1 METKRVVIGTALA
14 LALFAGWFFFITWA
28 NKKFGPPVDQAAQ
41 TAGNPAA
48 PAGGSSTQPGTGALP
63 TTAASSPTTRTA
75 AASPGAAAA
84 PGAAASQPATTGL
97 QVLTTGEGKS
107 VDLGSAE
114 HADPQFALRLRTTAA
129 GAGIESVVLN
139 SFYRAVDDPSKEPYS
154 FQQQTDENTLAQYGH
169 ALATRSITV
178 DGQTVDVSKVS
189 WTLES
194 QDAMSA
200 TYSVT
205 LGRAG
210 DPAIK
215 VLKTYRIYPRT
226 EPNAGYEVAV
236 SYAIENH
243 SAKPANVSI
252 AYTGPAM
259 PPRELDSGPD
269 QRVIVGYNNGGGI
282 KVVNEYSNSFVKD
295 TVTRELSVNDD
306 KLPMLWAG
314 TSTVYFQAI
323 VMPPV
328 RHAGGTVASTTK
340 SFKGIGMDPEAQH
353 KELQPVATA
362 GETVDLPVGPNQR
375 VTYPL
380 SVYFGPKDRRV
391 LDQPYYAALP
401 RHYDQTLVVRVGPCA
416 FCAFDPVINVLV
428 WLLGVF
434 HWVWGG
440 FVHKGDWGLAIIS
453 LVLLVRL
460 TLHPVTKRS
469 QISMLKMGKM
479 GPEMER
485 LKKKYADNKPELQK
499 AMWEFQKQQ
508 GITPILGCL
517 PMFLQMPIWI
527 ALWSALNTT
536 FELRHASF
544 LWGWT
549 WIHDLAKPDRLIRF
563 PGAGFT
569 IPLLGTHV
577 DGLNLLPIILA
588 GVFYL
593 QQKFTPKPPTMTP
606 EQAQQQ
612 KIMQGMM
619 VFLFPLFLY
628 AQPSGLNLYIMT
640 STAIGIWESKRIRQ
654 HIKEKEEAEKA
665 GIVIVDADPP
675 SGGGGK
681 RRKDEP
687 PHGGGGGGGGARVR
701 GIGSPKQPLPASGNW
716 LSRKL
721 AELQEKA
728 EQARGQ
734 NERRGRDRA

>member
-14 LALFAGWFFFITWA
+14 LALFAGWFLFITWA
-28 NKKFGPPVDQAAQ
+28 NKKFGPPVDPNAQ
-41 TAGNPAA
+41 SASNPAA
-48 PAGGSSTQPGTGALP
+48 PVGASSTQPSTGP
-63 TTAASSPTTRTA
+63 SASASPTTTTA
-75 AASPGAAAA
+75 GAT
-84 PGAAASQPATTGL
+84 PGAAASQPAATGFQL
-97 QVLTTGEGKS
+97 LTTGDGKS
-107 VDLGSAE
+107 VDLGSAKY
-114 HADPQFALRLRTTAA
+114 ADPQFAIQLRTTAV
-129 GAGIESVVLN
+129 GAGVDSVVLN
-139 SFYRAVDDPSKEPYS
+139 SFYRSVDDPEKKPYV
-154 FQQQTDENTLAQYGH
+154 FQDADAFGNDLVFEQYGRP
-169 ALATRSITV
+169 LATRSITV
-178 DGQTVDVSKVS
+178 DGQTIDVSKVN
-189 WTLES
+189 WALES
-194 QDAMSA
+194 QDATSA

-205 LGRAG
+205 LGKAG

-215 VLKTYRIYPRT
+215 VLKTFRISPRS
-226 EPNAGYEVAV
+226 EPSAGYEVTV
-236 SYAIENH
+236 NYAIENH
-243 SAKPANVSI
+243 SGNAATVSI

-269 QRVIVGYNNGGGI
+269 QRVIAGYNNGGGI
-282 KVVNEYSNSFVKD
+282 KVINEYSNSFVKD

-328 RHAGGTVASTTK
+328 SNSGTTFASTTK
-340 SFKGIGMDPEAQH
+340 SFKGVGLTPEAQH
-353 KELQPVATA
+353 KELQPIAIS

-380 SVYFGPKDRRV
+380 TVYFGPKDRRV
-391 LDQPYYAALP
+391 LDTPYYQSLP
-401 RHYDQTLVVRVGPCA
+401 RRYDQTLVVRVGPCS
-416 FCAFDPVINVLV
+416 FCAFDPVINFLV

-434 HWVWGG
+434 H
-440 FVHKGDWGLAIIS
+440 FVARDWGLAIIC

-460 TLHPVTKRS
+460 TLHPITKRS
-469 QISMLKMGKM
+469 QVSMMKMGKM

-485 LKKKYADNKPELQK
+485 LKKKYADNKEELQK

-536 FELRHASF
+536 FELRHANF

-588 GVFYL
+588 GVFYV

-628 AQPSGLNLYIMT
+628 SQPSGLNLYIMT

-665 GIVIVDADPP
+665 GLVIVDGEPTTIEG
-675 SGGGGK
+675 GGGGK
-681 RRKDEP
+681 RRKDE
-687 PHGGGGGGGGARVR
+687 GGGRGAQRIGG
-701 GIGSPKQPLPASGNW
+701 PKQPQPAQGGW
-716 LSRKL
+716 LARKL

-728 EQARGQ
+728 EQARRQ
-734 NERRGRDRA
+734 ADRRGRGG